1 MKILIQFI
9 LLFFITTNSIAQSK
23 LIFKTE
29 AVDSLLIW
37 MENGCGKT
45 NISNLA
51 KQPSTQLM
59 SQILSKR
66 EKNVPEF
73 KKTLEEFNFNDS
85 TSGSI
90 YLLNEAY
97 KRQLEI
103 AELLKEIIESDF
115 SENVYKRAI
124 KYFPDNYIPPC
135 DYEVFFTALGWQWG
149 DAMSFDYIVNNGEFS
164 LTDKGTPAIIFNLTV
179 VSMTYGKTVQE
190 QMKAME
196 NVMSHELF
204 HAILSD
210 YTKEHWN
217 QQTES
222 SLSNEVFFLMLNE
235 GLAHYIANGSEIAE
249 IYKQSQYIKE
259 KELNAFKML
268 HEKAKLI
275 FDDNQALELR
285 RKTFNE
291 GTFGPFWEKY
301 ICITGLFLIY
311 HIEQYYGVEEI
322 MECIKNEPL
331 YFIKRYETLSKLNA
345 ALPQLPDEIIQ
356 HVKIFDAN

>member
-1 MKILIQFI
+1 MKTIIQFI
-9 LLFFITTNSIAQSK
+9 LLVFLTTNLIAQNK
-23 LIFKTE
+23 LIFKAE

-37 MENGCGKT
+37 MQNGFSKT
-45 NISNLA
+45 KISSIA
-51 KQPSTQLM
+51 EQPSTQLM

-66 EKNVPEF
+66 EENVPEF
-73 KKTLEEFNFNDS
+73 NKTLEEFNFNDS
-85 TSGSI
+85 TSASI

-103 AELLKEIIESDF
+103 TELLKEIKESDF

-124 KYFPDNYIPPC
+124 KYFPNNYIPPRN
-135 DYEVFFTALGWQWG
+135 YEVFFTALGWQWG
-149 DAMSFDYIVNNGEFS
+149 DAISFDYIVNNGEYLLS
-164 LTDKGTPAIIFNLTV
+164 DKGTPAIIFNLTL
-179 VSMTYGKTVQE
+179 VSMTYGNTIQE

-217 QQTES
+217 QQIES
-222 SLSNEVFFLMLNE
+222 SLPDEVLFLMLNE

-249 IYKQSQYIKE
+249 AYEQSQYIRE
-259 KELNAFKML
+259 KESNAHEML
-268 HEKAKLI
+268 QEKAKLI
-275 FDDNQALELR
+275 FADNQTLELR
-285 RKTFNE
+285 RKTINE

-311 HIEQYYGVEEI
+311 HIELYYGVEEI
-322 MECIKNEPL
+322 MECVKNGPL

-345 ALPQLPDEIIQ
+345 TLPQLPDEIIK
-356 HVKIFDAN
+356 HVKVIDAN